1 MSHEEGTPIAR
12 GVVRERWH
20 QHLITMRQS
29 NLLVDAHPILHV
41 VVMLLA
47 LLQKQRVVVF
57 VVRHPSEIG
66 VLKWSRVNQLD

>member
-1 MSHEEGTPIAR
+1 MSHEKGAPIAG